1 MMLIKEL
8 LAWIDRQ
15 AVTLDEIWSR
25 KTLWQYHRVIKDEIA
40 AMEKA
45 VFADDIGQQ
54 KYHMK
59 RVQGYF
65 LTCQRKIRE
74 GKA

>member
-15 AVTLDEIWSR
+15 TVTLDEIWSR
-25 KTLWQYHRVIKDEIA
+25 KSLWQYHRVIKEEIL
-40 AMEKA
+40 AMEQA
-45 VFADDIGQQ
+45 VMKDDVGKQ

-59 RVQGYF
+59 RVEGYF